1 MTSTPSTVKFNIS
14 GMDCADCARTLEKG
28 VAALRG
34 VTAAQVSFSAAAME
48 VHGDFDAAVVSERI
62 RQLGY
67 GISDSES
74 PSTPGES
81 APRGGIFALARY
93 FNSSRPTLLALIAA
107 GLLVLSIPL
116 SLWGRA
122 DAHRAVFG
130 TAAYRADWMR
140 SAVTGLHLGIV
151 ALAGWPIARQG
162 LRSLFLARKVTI
174 DLLMS
179 IATVG
184 ALLIGETGEA
194 ATVII
199 LFAVGEAL
207 EGFTAERARDSL
219 RSLLTLRPMRATVLR
234 PCMDCTEHMGKISGI
249 LEAGRPY
256 EGGLCP
262 FCGRHEVD
270 VSVED
275 VNVGERVLVRPGG
288 HIPLDGRVL
297 EGKSTVNQAP
307 VTGESLPVP
316 KGPRETVLAGT
327 INEDAALEIEVTQP
341 ARDSAIS
348 KIVRLVEQAQSQ
360 RAPVERFVD
369 RFAAWYTPAVV
380 GIAVLFAVIP
390 PVLFGQPFLDA
401 DGTRGWLYRA
411 LALLIVACP
420 CALVISTPV
429 TMVSALTGLAR
440 RGVLVK
446 GGQFLDALARVKTF
460 AFDKTGTL
468 TQGTPV
474 VRQTWTP
481 ACPPDAD
488 RCQACDDML
497 ALAAT
502 VERRSGHPLAQ
513 AILAEVDARQLNH
526 VYPSAEGVISLAGRG
541 LQGVSNGAS
550 VMVGSHTLFHEQNG
564 DCGELHDQIVA
575 AEAEGQTVML
585 VGRGGGIGGQR
596 PTDHRNP
603 IGFVGVSDS
612 TRADSSEALRALK
625 AIDPRLRTIMLTG
638 DNPTVAQT
646 IAARVGSVDEV
657 QAGLLPEDKLQAVR
671 DLQER
676 YGPVAMVGDGV
687 NDAPAL
693 AAAAVGIAMGGAGT
707 AQAMETAD
715 MVLMQDNLTRLPE
728 AVRLSRKAMG
738 IIRQNI
744 TFSLAIKAVFLLL
757 TIPGWATL
765 WMAVFAD
772 MGASLIV
779 TANGMRAR
787 RTPTKGGLTVRT
799 PTKGGLTVR

>member
-1 MTSTPSTVKFNIS
+1 MTSTPATVKFNIS
-14 GMDCADCARTLEKG
+14 GMDCADCALTLEKG
-28 VAALRG
+28 VAALPG
-34 VTAAQVSFSAAAME
+34 VTAAQVSFSTATME
-48 VHGDFDAAVVSERI
+48 VHGDFDPAAVTDRV

-67 GISDSES
+67 EITDPQSLSRLDE
-74 PSTPGES
+74 T
-81 APRGGIFALARY
+81 APRGGIFALGR
-93 FNSSRPTLLALIAA
+93 FFLSNRPTRLALIAA
-107 GLLVLSIPL
+107 GLLILSVPL
-116 SLWGRA
+116 SLWGQA
-122 DAHRAVFG
+122 G
-130 TAAYRADWMR
+130 WMR
-140 SAVTGLHLGIV
+140 WIVTGLHLGIV
-151 ALAGWPIARQG
+151 ALVGLPIARRG
-162 LRSLFLARKVTI
+162 VRSLLLARKVTI

-179 IATVG
+179 IATLG

-207 EGFTAERARDSL
+207 EGFTADRARDSL
-219 RSLLTLRPMRATVLR
+219 RSLLALRPARATVLR
-234 PCMDCTEHMGKISGI
+234 PCMDCAEHMGQIWPGENGKLDSGNSVG
-249 LEAGRPY
+249 AGSSGELHPQPALTY
-256 EGGLCP
+256 TGGPCP
-262 FCGRHEVD
+262 FCGAHEIEIP
-270 VSVED
+270 VEQ
-275 VNVGERVLVRPGG
+275 VTVGERVLVRPGG
-288 HIPLDGRVL
+288 HIPVDGRVL
-297 EGKSTVNQAP
+297 EGRSAVNQAP
-307 VTGESLPVP
+307 VTGESLSVP
-316 KGPRETVLAGT
+316 KGPGETVLAGT
-327 INEDAALEIEVTQP
+327 INGDAALEIEVTQP
-341 ARDSAIS
+341 AADSAIS

-380 GIAVLFAVIP
+380 GVAVLFAILP
-390 PVLFGQPFLDA
+390 PVFFGGPFLDTN
-401 DGTRGWLYRA
+401 GTRGWLYRA

-468 TQGTPV
+468 TRGTPM
-474 VRQTWTP
+474 VRKTWTP
-481 ACPPDAD
+481 ACPPDTD

-497 ALAAT
+497 ALAAS

-526 VYPSAEGVISLAGRG
+526 IYPSAESVVSLSGQG
-541 LQGVSNGAS
+541 IQGVSNGAA
-550 VMVGSHTLFHEQNG
+550 VLIGSHTLFHEQNG
-564 DCGELHDQIVA
+564 DCGELHTQILA

-585 VGRGGGIGGQR
+585 VGRNDAQL
-596 PTDHRNP
+596 
-603 IGFVGVSDS
+603 GFVGVADVP
-612 TRADSSEALRALK
+612 RADSSEALRALK
-625 AIDPRLRTIMLTG
+625 AIDPHLRTVMLTG

-646 IAARVGSVDEV
+646 IANRVGSVDEV
-657 QAGLLPEDKLQAVR
+657 QAGLLPEDKLAAVR

-728 AVRLSRKAMG
+728 AVRHSRKTMG

-744 TFSLAIKAVFLLL
+744 AFSLAIKAVFLLL
-757 TIPGWATL
+757 VIPGWATL

-787 RTPTKGGLTVRT
+787 R
-799 PTKGGLTVR
+799 